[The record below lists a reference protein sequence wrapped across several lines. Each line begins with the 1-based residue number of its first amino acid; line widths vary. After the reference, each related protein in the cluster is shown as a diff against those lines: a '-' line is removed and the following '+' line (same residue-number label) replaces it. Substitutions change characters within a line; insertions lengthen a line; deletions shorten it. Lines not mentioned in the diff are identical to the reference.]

1 MIDIFKKDGRLLLEY
16 SSDMNGVSWV
26 DEELQKK
33 RRVTICRIFTFS
45 VADVEEGIGNDSW
58 IEEDIGNDSR
68 PEEVRT
74 FVLGRTDG
82 DFYRISQAILGL
94 KHDLL
99 LSKSMSISDKTFVA
113 ERNISIFR
121 KIDNLVKEPI
131 AVGGNINNSI
141 PIDEFEKLLRN
152 FPTSAELTHYT
163 HARIARTLKDYLGT
177 MSDAQQNL
185 DSYLN
190 NRRTIRAASRVEF
203 LMDYEPKKFE
213 YVRDELHAMLK
224 EAETQR
230 KIGRESS

>member
-82 DFYRISQAILGL
+82 
-94 KHDLL
+94 
-99 LSKSMSISDKTFVA
+99 V
-113 ERNISIFR
+113 
-121 KIDNLVKEPI
+121 
-131 AVGGNINNSI
+131 
-141 PIDEFEKLLRN
+141 
-152 FPTSAELTHYT
+152 
-163 HARIARTLKDYLGT
+163 
-177 MSDAQQNL
+177 
-185 DSYLN
+185 
-190 NRRTIRAASRVEF
+190 F
-203 LMDYEPKKFE
+203 L
-213 YVRDELHAMLK
+213 
-224 EAETQR
+224 
-230 KIGRESS
+230 